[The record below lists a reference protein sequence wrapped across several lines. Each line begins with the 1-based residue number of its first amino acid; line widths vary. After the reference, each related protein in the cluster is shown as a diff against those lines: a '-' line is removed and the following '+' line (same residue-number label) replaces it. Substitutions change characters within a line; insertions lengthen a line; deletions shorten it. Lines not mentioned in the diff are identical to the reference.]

1 MKKIL
6 IVLIFLLLTGCS
18 SNNSLNNED
27 VEYKCIKEV
36 STPINYTSS
45 TREYFYDNNG
55 NMIKRTKDGVD
66 EITYEYNSENLP
78 IRSES
83 SNFIT
88 EYTYDEDNNVIKT
101 ITSKDGSIYSETN
114 FEYENNNKVKSTH
127 KADDN
132 ILVTLFEHDENSN
145 LVKVDNYENNELI
158 SYTES
163 IYDDNSNNISMT
175 TYVNDVVASHYDK
188 VFKNDLLIS
197 QEISLRPTND
207 LTDDFD
213 IINLKYEY
221 DSNGNLISELEK
233 SADTYIEV
241 TSYEYKKFE

>member
-1 MKKIL
+1 
-6 IVLIFLLLTGCS
+6 
-18 SNNSLNNED
+18 
-27 VEYKCIKEV
+27 
-36 STPINYTSS
+36 
-45 TREYFYDNNG
+45 
-55 NMIKRTKDGVD
+55 MIKRTKDGVD

-88 EYTYDEDNNVIKT
+88 EYTYDVDNNVIKT
-101 ITSKDGSIYSETN
+101 ITFKDGSIYSETN

-175 TYVNDVVASHYDK
+175 TYVNDVVASHYNK
-188 VFKNDLLIS
+188 VFKNNLLVS
-197 QEISLRPTND
+197 QEISLRPTNN

-233 SADTYIEV
+233 SGDTYIEV
-241 TSYEYKKFE
+241 TSYEYKEFK